1 MNKIITLLLFVVIGS
16 LASNAQIHCPYGG
29 KVDCSGECGLF
40 TDNNGDGFCDY
51 GKLSKASN
59 PVVDTTTEPA
69 ATSPLTD
76 KPAVNYAQSTSAAAS
91 PRSETEKQSN
101 SSPNTLQQSDNKE
114 VKSQKAEQIAR
125 IESTQAQQV
134 IPIKAPYHLFELS
147 IALLLLYLVSVLL
160 AKYRVYTLATH
171 RKIWNI
177 GLTVSFLVSC
187 IIGLLMA
194 YFVNVRSFPT
204 CYRSLVLYHVEFG
217 IAMTVIAI
225 FHIIWH
231 WRYYL
236 NLFKLKKQKAGKPA
250 NK

>member
-1 MNKIITLLLFVVIGS
+1 MNKIIALLLFVVMGS

-51 GKLSKASN
+51 GKLSKESN

-69 ATSPLTD
+69 AATPTD
-76 KPAVNYAQSTSAAAS
+76 RQACCKLYKSTSATAS

-101 SSPNTLQQSDNKE
+101 SSTNKLQQSDNKE

-125 IESTQAQQV
+125 IAPAQTQQV
-134 IPIKAPYHLFELS
+134 TPIKAPYHLFELS

-194 YFVNVRSFPT
+194 YFVNVRSFPA

-225 FHIIWH
+225 FHLIWH
-231 WRYYL
+231 WRYFL
-236 NLFKLKKQKAGKPA
+236 NIFKSKKQKSGKPA